1 VGERDESARALA
13 EALRDAQSARVR
25 LAGRRMVAGAHGE
38 HYELRWERVGRIVS
52 EYNERAVRD
61 ARRRAQQAEWTEP
74 ELAGVEVERGR
85 D

>member
-1 VGERDESARALA
+1 
-13 EALRDAQSARVR
+13 
-25 LAGRRMVAGAHGE
+25 MVAGAHGE